1 LETRDTSD
9 VTEGKAGSMIE
20 AASINPDEK
29 TDLTTWLKMVEQLR
43 HAPEW
48 PEDELPIEM
57 KQTHISVLLLSRSHV
72 IKLKKPVD
80 FGFLDYTTL
89 NKRLKACEDEVRLNR
104 RLCPDTYIGV
114 GGVSE
119 IDGQIRLS
127 GRMGKI
133 VDYCVRMKRLP
144 EDRMLDR
151 MVANN
156 TVTETV
162 IDRVAARLSE
172 FHAGASRGAETAKWG
187 GLDVIRHNW
196 DENFIQTEPFIGR
209 TISAT
214 VYEAI
219 RSWVNEE
226 IEMKA
231 DLFDRRAREGLIAE
245 GHGDV
250 RCESV
255 CVKDDAICIYDCIE
269 FNDRF
274 RCGDV
279 ASEAAFLAMDLD
291 ARGRPDLGYFFT
303 EVYQRR
309 SSDEDF
315 FTLLPFY
322 RCYRAY
328 VRGKVLSF
336 RLNEAEFS
344 EEERREAA
352 ARAARFFDLAR
363 RYASR
368 LKRPTVIAVGGLS
381 GTGKTALARAI
392 ASDLGL
398 RVVSADAIRQS
409 LFGKAKRPAPYGEGA
424 YTAEASRL
432 TYQTMIER
440 GLEILGADRG
450 VILDATFLRDDDLS
464 MAERMAMSAGAEWR
478 LIECRLAPELVHK
491 RIEERVAR
499 KEGLSDATWET
510 YLRQREKS
518 GVLYGGSDTMRLA
531 LDTGGDLAAT
541 ARAASDWLRLLSS
554 ETISASTNGG
564 GEK

>member
-1 LETRDTSD
+1 MAD
-9 VTEGKAGSMIE
+9 VTEQNIGSLAAM
-20 AASINPDEK
+20 ASINLDEK
-29 TDLTTWLKMVEQLR
+29 TDLSTWLKMVEQLR
-43 HAPEW
+43 LAPEW

-57 KQTHISVLLLSRSHV
+57 KQTHISVLLLSRSYV

-89 NKRLKACEDEVRLNR
+89 KKRLKVCEDEVRLNR
-104 RLCPDTYIGV
+104 RLCPNTYIGV
-114 GGVSE
+114 GGIIE
-119 IDGQIRLS
+119 IDGQIRFS
-127 GRMGKI
+127 GRTGKI
-133 VDYCVRMKRLP
+133 VDYCVWMRRLP

-151 MVANN
+151 MVENK
-156 TVTETV
+156 TVTEAA
-162 IDRVAARLSE
+162 IDRVAARLYE
-172 FHAGASRGAETAKWG
+172 FHRSAPRGPEITRWG
-187 GLDVIRHNW
+187 GLDEVRRNW
-196 DENFIQTEPFIGR
+196 KENFIQTEPFIGR
-209 TISAT
+209 TISAPA
-214 VYEAI
+214 YKAI

-226 IEMKA
+226 IETRA
-231 DLFDRRAREGLIAE
+231 GLFDRRARAGWIVD

-255 CVKDDAICIYDCIE
+255 CVTDGAICIYDCIE

-303 EVYQRR
+303 EAYQRR
-309 SSDEDF
+309 TGDEDF

-344 EEERREAA
+344 EREREDAA
-352 ARAARFFDLAR
+352 TRAGNYFDLAR

-368 LKRPTVIAVGGLS
+368 LKKPTVIAVMGLS
-381 GTGKTALARAI
+381 GTGKTSIARAI
-392 ASDLGL
+392 AGELGL
-398 RVVSADAIRQS
+398 RVISADAVRRS
-409 LFGKAKRPAPYGEGA
+409 LFGEAKRPAPYGEGA

-440 GLEILGADRG
+440 GREMLGSDRG
-450 VILDATFLRDDDLS
+450 VILDATFLRNDDRS
-464 MAERMAMSAGAEWR
+464 MAERMAIDAGAEWR
-478 LIECRLAPELVHK
+478 LIECRLAPELIRK
-491 RIEERVAR
+491 RIEERAAR
-499 KEGLSDATWET
+499 KDGLSDATWEI

-518 GVLYGGSDTMRLA
+518 GVLCRESDGRNLA
-531 LDTGGDLAAT
+531 LDTGGNLAAT
-541 ARAASDWLRLLSS
+541 ARAASDWLRLLTS
-554 ETISASTNGG
+554 ETISANTIGG
-564 GEK
+564 GER

>member
-1 LETRDTSD
+1 MAE
-9 VTEGKAGSMIE
+9 VTERKAGSMIDT
-20 AASINPDEK
+20 ASINPDEK
-29 TDLTTWLKMVEQLR
+29 TDLAAWLKMVEQLR

-57 KQTHISVLLLSRSHV
+57 KQTHISVLLLSRNYV

-114 GGVSE
+114 SGVSE
-119 IDGQIRLS
+119 VDGQIRLS
-127 GRMGKI
+127 ERTGKI

-156 TVTETV
+156 TVTEAV

-172 FHAGASRGAETAKWG
+172 FHRAAPRGPEIARWG
-187 GLDVIRHNW
+187 SPDEIRHNW
-196 DENFIQTEPFIGR
+196 EENFIQTKPFIGR
-209 TISAT
+209 TISAPA
-214 VYEAI
+214 YEAI

-226 IEMKA
+226 IEIKA
-231 DLFDRRAREGLIAE
+231 DLFGRCAREGRIVD

-255 CVKDDAICIYDCIE
+255 CVTGGAICIYDCIE

-303 EVYQRR
+303 EAYQSRTG
-309 SSDEDF
+309 DVDF
-315 FTLLPFY
+315 FSLLPFY

-344 EEERREAA
+344 EEERRVAA
-352 ARAARFFDLAR
+352 ARAGNFFDLAR

-368 LKRPTVIAVGGLS
+368 LKKPTVIAVGGLS
-381 GTGKTALARAI
+381 GTGKTSIARAI
-392 ASDLGL
+392 AGELGL
-398 RVVSADAIRQS
+398 RVISADAVRRS
-409 LFGKAKRPAPYGEGA
+409 LFGEAKRPAPYGEGA

-440 GLEILGADRG
+440 GREMLGADHG
-450 VILDATFLRDDDLS
+450 VILDATFLRDDDRS

-491 RIEERVAR
+491 RIEERAAR
-499 KEGLSDATWET
+499 KEGLSDATWEI
-510 YLRQREKS
+510 YLRQRQEG
-518 GVLYGGSDTMRLA
+518 GVLCGESDGRSLA
-531 LDTGGDLAAT
+531 LDTGGNLAAT
-541 ARAASDWLRLLSS
+541 ARAASDWLRLLTS
-554 ETISASTNGG
+554 ETISASTIGG
-564 GEK
+564 GER

>member
-1 LETRDTSD
+1 MAD
-9 VTEGKAGSMIE
+9 VTERKVGSVIE
-20 AASINPDEK
+20 TASINPDEK
-29 TDLTTWLKMVEQLR
+29 TDLATWLKMVEQLR

-57 KQTHISVLLLSRSHV
+57 KQTHISVLLLSRNYV

-119 IDGQIRLS
+119 VDGQIRLS
-127 GRMGKI
+127 GRTGKI

-156 TVTETV
+156 TVTEAV

-172 FHAGASRGAETAKWG
+172 FHAGASGGPEIARWG
-187 GLDVIRHNW
+187 SLDEIRHNW
-196 DENFIQTEPFIGR
+196 EENFIQTEPSIGR
-209 TISAT
+209 TIGAKA
-214 VYEAI
+214 YEAI
-219 RSWVNEE
+219 RTWVNEE
-226 IEMKA
+226 IETKVG
-231 DLFDRRAREGLIAE
+231 LFDRRVREGRIVD

-303 EVYQRR
+303 EAYQRR
-309 SSDEDF
+309 TGDEDF
-315 FTLLPFY
+315 FKLLPFY

-336 RLNEAEFS
+336 RLNETEFS
-344 EEERREAA
+344 EEERRVAA
-352 ARAARFFDLAR
+352 TRAGNFFDLAR
-363 RYASR
+363 RYTSR
-368 LKRPTVIAVGGLS
+368 LRKPTVIAVGGLS
-381 GTGKTALARAI
+381 GTGKTSIARAI
-392 ASDLGL
+392 ASELGL
-398 RVVSADAIRQS
+398 RVISADAIRRS
-409 LFGKAKRPAPYGEGA
+409 LFGEAKRPAPYGEGA
-424 YTAEASRL
+424 YTAEAGRL
-432 TYQTMIER
+432 TYQKMIER
-440 GLEILGADRG
+440 GRETLAADCG
-450 VILDATFLRDDDLS
+450 VILDATFLRDEDRTTAEL
-464 MAERMAMSAGAEWR
+464 MATDAGAEWR
-478 LIECRLAPELVHK
+478 FIECRLAPELVHK
-491 RIEERVAR
+491 RIEERAAR
-499 KEGLSDATWET
+499 KEGLSDATWEI

-518 GVLYGGSDTMRLA
+518 GFLCGGSDGRSLA
-531 LDTGGDLAAT
+531 LDTGGNLAAT
-541 ARAASDWLRLLSS
+541 ARAASDWMRLLTS
-554 ETISASTNGG
+554 ETISANTIGG
-564 GEK
+564 GER